1 MGYTDADRRVAREII
16 KRYPHAKS
24 ALLPLLHLAQDRD
37 GWIPVSRYLVK
48 PVLADVLVDEIEHL
62 LPAAE

>member
-1 MGYTDADRRVAREII
+1 MLTRADD
-16 KRYPHAKS
+16 
-24 ALLPLLHLAQDRD
+24 LLSEEQLDSQDRD